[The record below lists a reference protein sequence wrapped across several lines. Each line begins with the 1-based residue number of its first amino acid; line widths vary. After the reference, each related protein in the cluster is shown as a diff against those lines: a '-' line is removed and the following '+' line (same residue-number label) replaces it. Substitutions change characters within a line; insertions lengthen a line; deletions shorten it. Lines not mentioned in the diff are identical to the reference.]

1 MSPFWEVKTK
11 DGKIIDEFHGET
23 WRDIKN
29 EVAELSL
36 ILDCDKDKRLTLPP
50 NMDSYIQGK
59 TASADLNGANIQ
71 IESRYI
77 AFKLGNNTVRVRVN
91 EKTQNISVEI
101 D

>member
-1 MSPFWEVKTK
+1 
-11 DGKIIDEFHGET
+11 
-23 WRDIKN
+23 
-29 EVAELSL
+29 
-36 ILDCDKDKRLTLPP
+36 
-50 NMDSYIQGK
+50 MDSYIQGK